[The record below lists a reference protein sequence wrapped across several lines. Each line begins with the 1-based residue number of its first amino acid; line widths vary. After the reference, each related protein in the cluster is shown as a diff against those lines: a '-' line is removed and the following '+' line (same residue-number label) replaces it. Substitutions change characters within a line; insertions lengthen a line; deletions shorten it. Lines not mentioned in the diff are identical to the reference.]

1 MLAVAVAAL
10 PLPGIRRAQRNFP
23 SPIALSSLKEQP
35 MADNKNANEK
45 QPGEHPEGKFHYN
58 PGNQAGK
65 ATEKVDKDDAKEN
78 DEPHRDRA

>member
-1 MLAVAVAAL
+1 
-10 PLPGIRRAQRNFP
+10 
-23 SPIALSSLKEQP
+23 

-65 ATEKVDKDDAKEN
+65 TAEKVDKDDATET
-78 DEPHRDRA
+78 DAPHQQRS

>member
-1 MLAVAVAAL
+1 
-10 PLPGIRRAQRNFP
+10 
-23 SPIALSSLKEQP
+23 